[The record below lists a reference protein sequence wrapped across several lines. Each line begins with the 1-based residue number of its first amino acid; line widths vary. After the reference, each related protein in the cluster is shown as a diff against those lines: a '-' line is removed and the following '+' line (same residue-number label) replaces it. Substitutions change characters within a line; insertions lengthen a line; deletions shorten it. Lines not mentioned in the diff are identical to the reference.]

1 MSPDSNGPDWHPPL
15 GQTQPTVPLPAEP
28 GPPPPLPAAPPP
40 AMPPAAPAPY
50 GYGPGQTQVPG
61 GPPMPPQPPAP
72 PIPPYAQVPFP
83 GPPPRKPMSRGAKRG
98 LIGGLVGAGVLVL
111 LIVGGAI
118 ALSLMNQ
125 ARDPARL
132 VEQYL
137 ALIAD
142 GRAEAANEMVD
153 PGLSRQESAL
163 LTDEVLAAAEERIEV
178 IAVETVG
185 RSGRGAEVSAV
196 LRLDGVRFEQTFSV
210 EPGPKEWLLLD
221 TWVLED
227 SLAAPV
233 TIESYDSQLR
243 SAFVGEQEVELEG
256 VDGFAE
262 RTVYLYP
269 GVYRISA
276 PESRYLDASTEA
288 VTVPVPGGR
297 DDPIEI
303 WAEQNRAFEDEIM
316 RQAEE
321 AAQHCITVPNNM
333 APECPF
339 WLRRTDL
346 TQMTVAEK
354 PMSFDSLSLDYF
366 DTARWYFGRTID
378 GDSLLAEDWYWL
390 QGSIEWDEQGEPH
403 IADWDFYD
411 GYND

>member
-1 MSPDSNGPDWHPPL
+1 
-15 GQTQPTVPLPAEP
+15 
-28 GPPPPLPAAPPP
+28 
-40 AMPPAAPAPY
+40 
-50 GYGPGQTQVPG
+50 
-61 GPPMPPQPPAP
+61 
-72 PIPPYAQVPFP
+72 
-83 GPPPRKPMSRGAKRG
+83 MSRGAKRG
-98 LIGGLVGAGVLVL
+98 LVGGLVGAGVLVL
-111 LIVGGAI
+111 LIIGGAI

-142 GRAEAANEMVD
+142 GRAEAANELVD
-153 PGLSRQESAL
+153 PRLDREGSAL
-163 LTDEVLAAAEERIEV
+163 LTDEVLGAAEERIEV
-178 IAVETVG
+178 IEVETVD

-221 TWVLED
+221 TWVLEG

-233 TIESYDSQLR
+233 TIESYDPQLR

-256 VDGFAE
+256 GADFGE

-276 PESRYLDASTEA
+276 PESRYLDASSES
-288 VTVPVPGGR
+288 VTVPIPGGR
-297 DDPIEI
+297 DTPIEI
-303 WAEQNRAFEDEIM
+303 WAEPNRAFEDEIM

-321 AAQHCITVPNNM
+321 AAQYCVTVPGNM

-339 WLRRTDL
+339 WLRRADL
-346 TQMTVAEK
+346 TQMTVEER
-354 PMSFDSLSLDYF
+354 PVGFDSLSMDYF
-366 DTARWYFGRTID
+366 DTDKWYFGRTISGGSSID
-378 GDSLLAEDWYWL
+378 EDWYWL

-403 IADWDFYD
+403 ITDWDFYD

>member
-1 MSPDSNGPDWHPPL
+1 MSPDSNGPDQHPPL
-15 GQTQPTVPLPAEP
+15 GQTQPTTPLPSEL
-28 GPPPPLPAAPPP
+28 GQPPAVQPPP
-40 AMPPAAPAPY
+40 APPAYAPPPAAPAPY
-50 GYGPGQTQVPG
+50 GYGPLQGQ
-61 GPPMPPQPPAP
+61 A
-72 PIPPYAQVPFP
+72 PFP

-178 IAVETVG
+178 VAVETLG

-243 SAFVGEQEVELEG
+243 SAFVGGQEVELEG

-303 WAEQNRAFEDEIM
+303 WAEPNRAFEDEIM